1 MRRPPR
7 YTLTDTLCPYT
18 PIFRSH
24 AAEATDQPA
33 SAARQKHDLHRA
45 TQLPRAGAARWAL
58 AGVVGTGKRRPD
70 ATARVVM
77 RSCRPGDKPY
87 DIRTSLSPHPDRP
100 PGHASVSERE
110 PGSKIGRASWRDS
123 VCQYG
128 EISVGAG
135 TS

>member
-24 AAEATDQPA
+24 AAEASDQPA

-87 DIRTSLSPHPDRP
+87 DIRTSLSPYPDRH
-100 PGHASVSERE
+100 PGHAIVRERA
-110 PGSKIGRASWRDS
+110 PWCRATVQALAPATRL
-123 VCQYG
+123 Q
-128 EISVGAG
+128 A
-135 TS
+135 